1 MGYKKRKNLVFL
13 FLIFTLYRI
22 IYIILYDTNKF
33 FNMCKANIYFYCTF
47 LICSVC
53 GKGKVSGNQ
62 VSHSNRH
69 SRRTWSANL
78 RNVRAIIDGTPKR
91 VKVCT
96 RCLRS
101 GKIERA

>member
-1 MGYKKRKNLVFL
+1 MAKV
-13 FLIFTLYRI
+13 
-22 IYIILYDTNKF
+22 
-33 FNMCKANIYFYCTF
+33 
-47 LICSVC
+47 CSVC

-62 VSHSNRH
+62 VSQSNRH
-69 SRRTWSANL
+69 SRNKHNKRTWSANL
-78 RNVRAIIDGTPKR
+78 RSVRAIIDGTPKR

>member
-1 MGYKKRKNLVFL
+1 MAKV
-13 FLIFTLYRI
+13 
-22 IYIILYDTNKF
+22 
-33 FNMCKANIYFYCTF
+33 
-47 LICSVC
+47 CSVC

-78 RNVRAIIDGTPKR
+78 RSVRAIIDGTPKR

-101 GKIERA
+101 GKIELFMNLKTILESHFGNFIVTIFIKYSPLLF

>member
-1 MGYKKRKNLVFL
+1 MAKV
-13 FLIFTLYRI
+13 
-22 IYIILYDTNKF
+22 
-33 FNMCKANIYFYCTF
+33 
-47 LICSVC
+47 CSVC

-78 RNVRAIIDGTPKR
+78 RNDRAIIDGTPKR

>member
-1 MGYKKRKNLVFL
+1 MAKV
-13 FLIFTLYRI
+13 
-22 IYIILYDTNKF
+22 
-33 FNMCKANIYFYCTF
+33 
-47 LICSVC
+47 CSVC

-78 RNVRAIIDGTPKR
+78 RSVRAIIDGTPKR

-101 GKIERA
+101 GKVEELNKLFKKAYYISRLLFLYCNFIFYYSS

>member
-1 MGYKKRKNLVFL
+1 MAKV
-13 FLIFTLYRI
+13 
-22 IYIILYDTNKF
+22 
-33 FNMCKANIYFYCTF
+33 
-47 LICSVC
+47 CSVC

-78 RNVRAIIDGTPKR
+78 RSVRAIIDGTPKR

-101 GKIERA
+101 GKIERDPIYFFFGQVKAVGCW